1 MDGGDRLSALPND
14 VLHLILLRLRSAEA
28 AARTSVLARRWRHVW
43 ATLPELRFRM
53 DVSLAAHAAPALR
66 RLEVSTDAD
75 DPAASTAA
83 LRLAAPRVAG
93 ELSFCIW
100 PRWDDAPE
108 EDDGPA
114 PVRRPGVVKLPCFEK
129 ATELWLILGLL
140 GVSLPKSG
148 VFAQLTALAFRDVRF
163 TGRCDLGAVV
173 SSKRCPVLQ
182 KLQVHDSQDLYNL
195 TIFSESLLHIELS
208 DLHGG
213 MGRLMI
219 VAPLLRVLDVRHCF
233 YWRTYRSHSLVRD
246 QPYAA
251 VFTPA
256 LEDLIWVDAYDPTM
270 VQFGGVERLR
280 KLMGRSQYLMEAIT
294 MLPAIE
300 VMSLELSK
308 RGHAFGQC
316 VFHLLRMSTGIRKL
330 KLALRGGLKD
340 SEERISVLS
349 TWFQGHQADAR
360 CSASCICNRPQA
372 WKTED
377 LFLDSLQEVEIS
389 GFRGSEHE
397 LAFLKRR
404 FGWAAILKTFTMHLH
419 LDLTVSD
426 DLCKELLSLA
436 TPETDVKIY
445 FYRDDDVHAR
455 PAWVLYTPEE

>member
-1 MDGGDRLSALPND
+1 M
-14 VLHLILLRLRSAEA
+14 LLRRFETVSILQLE
-28 AARTSVLARRWRHVW
+28 LDY
-43 ATLPELRFRM
+43 PELMFY
-53 DVSLAAHAAPALR
+53 
-66 RLEVSTDAD
+66 E
-75 DPAASTAA
+75 
-83 LRLAAPRVAG
+83 G
-93 ELSFCIW
+93 GNIF
-100 PRWDDAPE
+100 
-108 EDDGPA
+108 
-114 PVRRPGVVKLPCFEK
+114 
-129 ATELWLILGLL
+129 
-140 GVSLPKSG
+140 
-148 VFAQLTALAFRDVRF
+148 QLHTF
-163 TGRCDLGAVV
+163 
-173 SSKRCPVLQ
+173 SS
-182 KLQVHDSQDLYNL
+182 
-195 TIFSESLLHIELS
+195 HINA
-208 DLHGG
+208 
-213 MGRLMI
+213 R
-219 VAPLLRVLDVRHCF
+219 
-233 YWRTYRSHSLVRD
+233 
-246 QPYAA
+246 
-251 VFTPA
+251 
-256 LEDLIWVDAYDPTM
+256 
-270 VQFGGVERLR
+270 
-280 KLMGRSQYLMEAIT
+280 MGRSQYLMEAIT